1 MVKAWIT
8 LLAGWLALAGTAG
21 AASGDGR
28 FSQGLTVAERAEIGI
43 NRLST
48 DQVAV
53 IDALVRRDTAAR
65 SATTAAPD
73 AAARF
78 SQRLT
83 DDERRNAGLT
93 MLSAAEL
100 GRLDALIERRE
111 AGGLARALLAPPVFL
126 SRVSRLTPAETRKEK
141 GREIHGSF
149 SLSYGMGSGG
159 YSERSGGMVLTMDD
173 PERRYSITVSY
184 SETHIKSPNGYYD
197 YGYRG
202 GDLYRDDLF
211 RGNLYRDDLYR
222 TDRLREYPGGPD
234 PFIKR

>member
-1 MVKAWIT
+1 MHSVRHTFTMLKAWIT
-8 LLAGWLALAGTAG
+8 LLAGCLFAALSAG

-28 FSQGLTVAERAEIGI
+28 FSQGLSIAERTEIGI

-53 IDALVRRDTAAR
+53 LDALVRRDVAAR
-65 SATTAAPD
+65 SSTTAAPG
-73 AAARF
+73 APASF

-83 DDERRNAGLT
+83 ADERRNAGLT
-93 MLSAAEL
+93 LLTATEL
-100 GRLDALIERRE
+100 PRLDAIVERHQ
-111 AGGLARALLAPPVFL
+111 AGGLARALLAPPIFAAPG
-126 SRVSRLTPAETRKEK
+126 SRLMAAETKKEK

-149 SLSYGMGSGG
+149 SLSYGMGKGG

-173 PERRYSITVSY
+173 PERRYSVTLSY

-202 GDLYRDDLF
+202 DDIYRGDPYR
-211 RGNLYRDDLYR
+211 
-222 TDRLREYPGGPD
+222 DRLREYPGGPD
-234 PFIKR
+234 PFVRP

>member
-8 LLAGWLALAGTAG
+8 LLAGFLAAAGTAG

-28 FSQGLTVAERAEIGI
+28 FSQGLSVAERTEIGI

-53 IDALVRRDTAAR
+53 LDALVRRDTAAR
-65 SATTAAPD
+65 SAPTAAPG
-73 AAARF
+73 APASF

-83 DDERRNAGLT
+83 ADERRNAGLT
-93 MLSAAEL
+93 LLTPAEL
-100 GRLDALIERRE
+100 PRLDAIVERRE

-126 SRVSRLTPAETRKEK
+126 SPVARLTPAETRK

-149 SLSYGMGSGG
+149 SLSYGMGKGG

-184 SETHIKSPNGYYD
+184 RETHIKSPNGYYD

-202 GDLYRDDLF
+202 GDLYRNDLD
-211 RGNLYRDDLYR
+211 RG
-222 TDRLREYPGGPD
+222 DRLREYPGGPD
-234 PFIKR
+234 PFLRP